1 MQLEC
6 LLDLLKTK
14 GYIKIRKQKRVNKN
28 KNTLNLPTEYRIDSK
43 NNLNTENF
51 TKIKQL
57 IKQTNEVIT
66 TMDSW
71 NNGIMFVLE
80 KDLKTF
86 INEIDSMDSETI
98 RLTGDFNYLTK
109 AEMKWINENTT
120 FETTNCRFLTNNRIK
135 QLRLN
140 SENQKN
146 KEAEKLLN
154 ALLN

>member
-14 GYIKIRKQKRVNKN
+14 GYIKVRKEKRIDRNKD
-28 KNTLNLPTEYRIDSK
+28 TLNLPTEYRIDSK

-51 TKIKQL
+51 RKIKQL

-66 TMDSW
+66 TIDSW
-71 NNGIMFVLE
+71 DDGIMFVLK

-86 INEIDSMDSETI
+86 IDGIDSMDSETI

-109 AEMKWINENTT
+109 AEMKWINENTI
-120 FETTNCRFLTNNRIK
+120 FETTSCRFLTNNRIK

-154 ALLN
+154 SLLN